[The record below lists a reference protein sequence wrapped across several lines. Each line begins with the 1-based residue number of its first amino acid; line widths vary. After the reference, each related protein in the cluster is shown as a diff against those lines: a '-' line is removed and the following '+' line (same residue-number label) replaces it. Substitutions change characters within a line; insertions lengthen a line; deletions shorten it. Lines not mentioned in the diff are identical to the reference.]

1 MQGNL
6 VIWKKND
13 LIRDEIDIIDFE
25 EKSTLDFQGN
35 PYFGFVNRSSFDGT
49 FHFFTYSNKAK
60 IKHLHIYRSIR
71 TGDSR
76 LKQFDFT
83 RLYNHSNITIDD
95 FSQFLCCI
103 RFYLKFAR
111 PYSLLKFIKE
121 YSLLKKDKTLF
132 YKNKFTVLRGI
143 SISCINKETI
153 CSLESEK
160 NIIKMWFKSN
170 YLYKNLKS
178 EKYIDYVYKYSIIR
192 YLQKIIYQIRNKVL
206 RTKRLPLFE
215 SRVVSIC
222 GPDGSGKSTIGKFL
236 HEFISSQ
243 SGCFYFHYGL
253 PNLTSFDK
261 IKNKILNSNRKSN
274 SKKTKGSLTTIKKI
288 YYLDLAYRRLRTS
301 LVAYLL
307 SKLGYIIIFDRYYNT
322 SLKDSVDCA
331 NIHRGLFSFIERYL
345 YSLTPMSD
353 LSIFLKTDI
362 ENVVEQNLTRK
373 KDSKETT
380 EEIKE
385 RYHRSA
391 GYEPY
396 SKIIEVVHNIDINL
410 SRLKY
415 VVLKRI
421 YKN

>member
-1 MQGNL
+1 
-6 VIWKKND
+6 
-13 LIRDEIDIIDFE
+13 
-25 EKSTLDFQGN
+25 
-35 PYFGFVNRSSFDGT
+35 
-49 FHFFTYSNKAK
+49 
-60 IKHLHIYRSIR
+60 
-71 TGDSR
+71 
-76 LKQFDFT
+76 
-83 RLYNHSNITIDD
+83 
-95 FSQFLCCI
+95 
-103 RFYLKFAR
+103 
-111 PYSLLKFIKE
+111 
-121 YSLLKKDKTLF
+121 
-132 YKNKFTVLRGI
+132 
-143 SISCINKETI
+143 
-153 CSLESEK
+153 
-160 NIIKMWFKSN
+160 
-170 YLYKNLKS
+170 S

-253 PNLTSFDK
+253 PNLTGFDK